1 MSAPAPITF
10 SFGANWQA
18 FLAGMP
24 ADALERALADSRRWL
39 RDEEVAGREILDLGC
54 GSGLHSLVFLQR
66 GAARVRSLD
75 SDPRSVAATRSL
87 WEGAG
92 RPPQWTV
99 EEGSVLDPA
108 LIARLRAAPVDVVY
122 SWGVLHHTGALWQA
136 FANACALVRP
146 GGLLWISLYAKGPRY
161 AHDLALKQ
169 RYNAASAFGKRL
181 LAQRFV
187 LRVMWARLRRG
198 RNPFAWNERK
208 ARGMDTWHD
217 IIDWLGGLP
226 YEVADVDETVAAA
239 RAQGLT
245 LREVEVA
252 PEGSCHVL
260 LFRRDAPGG

>member
-18 FLAGMP
+18 FLASMP

-39 RDEEVAGREILDLGC
+39 RDEDVTGKAILDLGC

-66 GAARVRSLD
+66 GAARVCSID
-75 SDPRSVAATRSL
+75 SDPCSVAATRSL
-87 WEGAG
+87 WERAG

-99 EEGSVLDPA
+99 EEGSALDPV
-108 LIARLRAAPVDVVY
+108 LITRLRAESYDVVY

-136 FANACALVRP
+136 FANACALVKP

-169 RYNAASAFGKRL
+169 RYNAASTFGKRM
-181 LAQRFV
+181 LARRFV
-187 LRVMWARLRRG
+187 LRIMWARLRRG
-198 RNPFAWNERK
+198 RNPLAWNERK

-226 YEVADVDETVAAA
+226 YEVASVDETVAAA
-239 RAQGLT
+239 QAQGLV
-245 LREVEVA
+245 LCEVEAA

-260 LFRRDAPGG
+260 VFRRTEVGG